1 MEAPGDYCSNFATLL
16 EKIGDYSPDITKA
29 MTLNTTDN
37 RYYYHTIRKGDALQ
51 VLDTKAN
58 RVIGV
63 ANVEKV
69 EFIAQR
75 RSHRVLLNRALPALV
90 AANVVVLN
98 LNRMTLSTVIRNN
111 LKTPY
116 MRNAMLVRVQ
126 NMTIESDKIDGPHG
140 GVMGVNFTYSM
151 GESARMRNVNITGNT
166 FSGFLSFAIIM
177 GNAYRNQQGVLEVQD
192 FSITNNMFQLGPLW
206 SVVDRDEYIQRSN
219 VPIERA
225 QGCSEARHRIGIRK
239 NDGPEKNP
247 HCLHAVR
254 WCFSFRAVSQNDC
267 GHVDKLDA
275 SIFGAL
281 TYVIFHESFTVAGH
295 ACGFTNFRH
304 RCGE

>member
-1 MEAPGDYCSNFATLL
+1 MNIRGKLLIENCHMEAPGDDCLNFATLL
-16 EKIGDYSPDITKA
+16 EKIGDYSPDIPKA

-37 RYYYHTIRKGDALQ
+37 RYYYHNILKGDALQ

-58 RVIGV
+58 RFIGV

-90 AANVVVLN
+90 AANVVVIN

-166 FSGFLSFAIIM
+166 FSGFQSSAIIM
-177 GNAYRNQQGVLEVQD
+177 GNACRNQQGVLIVQD
-192 FSITNNMFQLGPLW
+192 FPITNNMFQLGPLW
-206 SVVDRDEYIQRSN
+206 AVVDLDEYDPRYDVS
-219 VPIERA
+219 VDRA
-225 QGCSEARHRIGIRK
+225 QGCFEAMPRTRCRK
-239 NDGPEKNP
+239 NDGPEKIACTASTQYDGVLVFEQFRKMIAAMLTN
-247 HCLHAVR
+247 LMLV
-254 WCFSFRAVSQNDC
+254 FSA
-267 GHVDKLDA
+267 H
-275 SIFGAL
+275 
-281 TYVIFHESFTVAGH
+281 
-295 ACGFTNFRH
+295 
-304 RCGE
+304 